1 MNKKHFIRII
11 NSLPA
16 NAVII
21 PSMDNNYGV
30 MEVKIFTEKTSK
42 DFIQYTIENKHLLA
56 SK

>member
-1 MNKKHFIRII
+1 MNKKHFIRMI